1 MTVALLDELLLI
13 NGNLIQFIVSSVPF
27 TMNSNWGDSWSS
39 FETEREAI
47 LRFIADNKINGVLI
61 LSGDTHWGA
70 AFRIAKGTIEY
81 SLA

>member
-1 MTVALLDELLLI
+1 
-13 NGNLIQFIVSSVPF
+13 
-27 TMNSNWGDSWSS
+27 MNSNWGDSWSS

-70 AFRIAKGTIEY
+70 AFRIAKGTVEH